1 MAGGHLKW
9 TEKKIQR
16 MEADGHGQGV
26 GAASK
31 PWIEVNMVSSLG
43 RSRRVWSPKTDRTHH
58 LLSDVEYRLFLA
70 LEWPTAITD
79 IREQFPLD
87 RDVTQD
93 VARQLGIRHPYYPAT
108 QVPTVMTVDFLV
120 TRIRDGCECLEA
132 FNAKRTEEA
141 EDENSL
147 AKLEIQR
154 ATLELIEIPHHLVFH
169 SDIPAQ
175 KVKNIDWI
183 RDSLVKAGES
193 EPRPGF
199 WGSMTSRMTQA
210 LTKAAGASSVVS
222 LSHFCTGFDATHG
235 AEPGTGLRV
244 ARMLMFER
252 ILSVNLSAPNLV
264 EAPVTDF
271 VLTGS
276 FGKLRAVGGR

>member
-1 MAGGHLKW
+1 MARGHIKW
-9 TEKKIQR
+9 TEKKIQC
-16 MEADGHGQGV
+16 MEADGYGNGR
-26 GAASK
+26 GASYK
-31 PWIEVNMVSSLG
+31 PWIEVGMVSSLG
-43 RSRRVWSPKTDRTHH
+43 RSRRVWSAKTDRTHH

-70 LEWPTAITD
+70 LEWSTSITD

-93 VARQLGIRHPYYPAT
+93 VARQLGIRHPHYPTT

-120 TRIRDGCECLEA
+120 TRIRNGVECLEA

-147 AKLEIQR
+147 VKLEIQR

-169 SDIPAQ
+169 TDIPIQ

-210 LTKAAGASSVVS
+210 LTGIAGTSSRTT
-222 LSHFCTGFDATHG
+222 LAQFCTSFDATHG
-235 AEPGTGLRV
+235 VEPGTGLRV

-252 ILSVNLSAPNLV
+252 ILSVNLSAPTLV
-264 EAPVTDF
+264 QAPVTDL

-276 FGKLRAVGGR
+276 FGKLRSVGAM